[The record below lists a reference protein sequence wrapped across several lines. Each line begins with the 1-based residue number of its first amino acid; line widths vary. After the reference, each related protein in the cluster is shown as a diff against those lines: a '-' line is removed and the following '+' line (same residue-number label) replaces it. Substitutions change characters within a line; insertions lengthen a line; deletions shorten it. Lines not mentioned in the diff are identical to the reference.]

1 MNDQVF
7 GGELHSGRPAR
18 ALWTAMSRGLF
29 CRCPNCGK
37 GKLFASFLKVVKQC
51 ENCGEVMH
59 HHRADDLPAY
69 LVVVIVGHV
78 VVGGFMSL
86 ESATSAL
93 SLGQQLAIWIPL
105 SIGLPA
111 ACCGPSRAPWSDC
124 NGRSTCT
131 ASAAKPTTSRRTLK
145 PEADRGRQRA

>member
-18 ALWTAMSRGLF
+18 ALWTAMSRGFF

-105 SIGLPA
+105 SIALAGRPA
-111 ACCGPSRAPWSDC
+111 AARQ
-124 NGRSTCT
+124 GRGGRIAMGALHARLRRRNRPHRD
-131 ASAAKPTTSRRTLK
+131 AS
-145 PEADRGRQRA
+145 

>member
-86 ESATSAL
+86 ELATSAL

-105 SIGLPA
+105 SIVFAAGLLRPVKGA
-111 ACCGPSRAPWSDC
+111 VVGLQWALYMHGFGGETDHIE
-124 NGRSTCT
+124 TH
-131 ASAAKPTTSRRTLK
+131 
-145 PEADRGRQRA
+145 PEA

>member
-1 MNDQVF
+1 MNDKVF

-18 ALWTAMSRGLF
+18 ALWTAITRGLF

-86 ESATSAL
+86 ESTTSAL

-105 SIGLPA
+105 SIALAGGLLRPVKGA
-111 ACCGPSRAPWSDC
+111 VVGLQWALYMHGFGGETDHIE
-124 NGRSTCT
+124 TH
-131 ASAAKPTTSRRTLK
+131 
-145 PEADRGRQRA
+145 PET